1 MIDHLSITTTDLDRA
16 QAFYDAVLA
25 ALGYPRVNLRAHAI
39 GYGVRDRGPDAPPYI
54 SVYLCT
60 GRLEPDNR
68 HWAFRAKSRAEV
80 RAFYEAA
87 LTHGG
92 TDDGPIDEGRIEE
105 ERRLMYVAI
114 TRAQRSLHLNWC
126 KKRKRARETVVCEP
140 SRFIPEMGLDEA
152 PPPTPEEAP
161 MSPKD
166 RLASLKALL
175 QKP

>member
-25 ALGYPRVNLRAHAI
+25 ALGYPRVNRRANAI

-92 TDDGPIDEGRIEE
+92 TDDGPPGLRPQYHPDYYGAFVRDPDGNRIEAVTHQREEGRED
-105 ERRLMYVAI
+105 
-114 TRAQRSLHLNWC
+114 Q
-126 KKRKRARETVVCEP
+126 
-140 SRFIPEMGLDEA
+140 
-152 PPPTPEEAP
+152 
-161 MSPKD
+161 
-166 RLASLKALL
+166 
-175 QKP
+175 Q